1 MKKKKFEEKKL
12 EEKKERGERSAHG
25 VSKRGLTTSH
35 LFTMGNAFY
44 KTSPTVSE
52 ASWAL
57 VAQERKEA
65 YEKLEKVRAELSAAR
80 AAAHCKELEGVLFR
94 LDVANGQV
102 RTRSQL
108 EAFLSSILDARKPA
122 PASMPTTPSAK
133 QKLLLDGTFLPAL
146 VSYICVTA
154 EENAAVPKA
163 VLQQARGLYGIL
175 SKALHASSEGGI
187 PTEIFCGP
195 HLDRDAIIAFA
206 AIARFAKRDPSLYS
220 RGGARYE
227 LRMRIPPSAQNAS
240 VEDVR
245 AEPELPPVTVSTGV
259 LRGAEE
265 GGSGKDSEGG
275 EGSNGDG
282 ESGSFLELSSPRE
295 PLAQE

>member
-1 MKKKKFEEKKL
+1 ML
-12 EEKKERGERSAHG
+12 HG

-65 YEKLEKVRAELSAAR
+65 YEKLEASRKEAAGILEKVRAELSAAR

-108 EAFLSSILDARKPA
+108 EVFLSSILDARKPA

-187 PTEIFCGP
+187 PTEVFCGP

-275 EGSNGDG
+275 EGSNGNGD
-282 ESGSFLELSSPRE
+282 SGSFLELSSPRE